1 MPSRTI
7 DTLHEFSAACTGVTI
22 AVQQDAWGF
31 TMLPNLVSQF
41 YSLTRTWALVSPE
54 TCLTICIMSQDSRR
68 VPANRCTVPLS
79 VEVAPALDASS
90 RSHLQSHLQRTAWSS
105 NFFKRLPRWQKRFIS
120 SSSVQNVHPKTRC
133 SRCLNH
139 FTPNA
144 SPCREIRSHQAKSS
158 TRLFNESAY
167 LSPHYFPVQYIL
179 SNYIFDT
186 SPLLVVN
193 TNTTSLQQ
201 HSIEDIEVKKA

>member
-1 MPSRTI
+1 
-7 DTLHEFSAACTGVTI
+7 
-22 AVQQDAWGF
+22 
-31 TMLPNLVSQF
+31 
-41 YSLTRTWALVSPE
+41 
-54 TCLTICIMSQDSRR
+54 MSQDSRT

-90 RSHLQSHLQRTAWSS
+90 RSHLQSHLQSTAWSS
-105 NFFKRLPRWQKRFIS
+105 NFFKRLPRWQKRFIR
-120 SSSVQNVHPKTRC
+120 SSVQNVHPKTRC
-133 SRCLNH
+133 SRCLSH

-179 SNYIFDT
+179 SNYMFDT
-186 SPLLVVN
+186 SPYWSWRPIPQACSNMALKILKWRRP
-193 TNTTSLQQ
+193 
-201 HSIEDIEVKKA
+201 KKAESCRTGAARQGVSGVDFPSKPRPLLQCLLPACPGEYRICVRNG

>member
-1 MPSRTI
+1 MTCSSRCDENGWRYSCTLNVGPMLGICMPSHTI

-79 VEVAPALDASS
+79 VEVAPALG
-90 RSHLQSHLQRTAWSS
+90 R
-105 NFFKRLPRWQKRFIS
+105 FLP
-120 SSSVQNVHPKTRC
+120 
-133 SRCLNH
+133 
-139 FTPNA
+139 FT
-144 SPCREIRSHQAKSS
+144 SAKSS
-158 TRLFNESAY
+158 AKNSLKFK
-167 LSPHYFPVQYIL
+167 
-179 SNYIFDT
+179 
-186 SPLLVVN
+186 LLQ
-193 TNTTSLQQ
+193 TFATLTKEIHQ
-201 HSIEDIEVKKA
+201 